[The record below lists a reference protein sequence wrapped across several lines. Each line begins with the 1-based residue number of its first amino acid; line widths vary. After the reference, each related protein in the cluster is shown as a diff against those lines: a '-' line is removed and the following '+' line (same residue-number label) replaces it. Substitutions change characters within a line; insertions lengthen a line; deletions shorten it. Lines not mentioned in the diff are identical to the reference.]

1 MNGRITKL
9 GENMTQNKVGVIV
22 LPPLN
27 PASKSLLMQYTEN
40 KHVLTNQPF
49 GPSHTQLKIVDDMP
63 SKIYSD
69 NTVYIDKS
77 TVTIPIHKTQSKYA
91 AYMIEIAKRVDKLII
106 VAPGPKI
113 PVIMALIASE
123 IVTLKNIIIIVGD
136 KLITP
141 KDIMH
146 EISVTPKDKLESQ
159 WMDIMNKNPNTAVT
173 YKSEDLITTPS
184 GATLRPYQQQ
194 MVDFVEKI
202 KRAGLFVDM
211 GLGKTLAT
219 LATINKLVTEN
230 KIDITKPILIVA
242 PIMVALDTWS
252 REAEKWGYD
261 MDVKINIQLSP
272 KKRDALLSSL
282 LEPQEKLTLVTTN
295 PAQLKGIISYFKSQH
310 RRPPFQVAIVDEL
323 SQFKSPTAQRFE
335 QLQLLTG
342 NCEYFFG
349 LTGTPAPNNLLDIW
363 SQMIVID
370 KNNSHKIGSNFF
382 QYRNEFFMP
391 DKIGRDGTVYKWKLK
406 PESAEKIYDLMR
418 PTVISMRSEGLIDL
432 PDIVYDNRYVKL
444 PKKAM
449 DLYHK
454 MDVELRHELNDTGDS
469 NEPITLE
476 LDSSE
481 MIIPNSAVLTG
492 KLAQLSSGAL
502 YDNVL
507 DPLALNTGQYEVFH
521 DVKMKALKDI
531 VETATSPILVFF
543 FFKSELER
551 MKDYIEFEHLYPK
564 RPDVNNLISR
574 WNKGEVP
581 VMVAHPASVGH
592 GLNLQDG
599 GHIMVWL
606 TTTWSNEQYRQ
617 SVKRLYRSGQKET
630 VSVIHIVAEHTVDE
644 DIIDRIDTKEEG
656 QDQLMQALD
665 VADRG

>member
-1 MNGRITKL
+1 
-9 GENMTQNKVGVIV
+9 MTQDKVGVIV

-27 PASKSLLMQYTEN
+27 IESKPLLMEHTNN
-40 KHVLTNQPF
+40 KQVLTNQPF
-49 GPSHTQLKIVDDMP
+49 NPSHTQLKIVDGTP
-63 SKIYSD
+63 SKVYGD
-69 NTVYIDKS
+69 NTIQIDKS
-77 TVTIPIHKTQSKYA
+77 TVQLSMHNTPSKYA

-113 PVIMALIASE
+113 PVVMALIASE
-123 IVTLKNIIIIVGD
+123 IISLKNIVIIVGD
-136 KLITP
+136 KLITY
-141 KDIMH
+141 KDIIH
-146 EISVTPKDKLESQ
+146 EISITPKDKLESQ
-159 WMDIMNKNPNTAVT
+159 WMDIMDINPNTNVN
-173 YKSEDLITTPS
+173 YKPEDLIKTPS
-184 GATLRPYQQQ
+184 GATLRTYQQQ
-194 MVDFVEKI
+194 IVDFVEKT

-211 GLGKTLAT
+211 GLGKTLST
-219 LATINKLVTEN
+219 LATIDKLAKEN
-230 KIDITKPILIVA
+230 KIDVTKPILVVA

-272 KKRDALLSSL
+272 KKREALLSSL
-282 LEPQEKLTLVTTN
+282 LKPQDKLTLVTTN
-295 PAQLKGIISYFKSQH
+295 PAQLQSIINYFKSQH

-323 SQFKSPTAQRFE
+323 SQFKSPTAKRFE
-335 QLQLLTG
+335 QIQLLTG
-342 NCEYFFG
+342 NCEYFIG

-370 KNNSHKIGSNFF
+370 KNNSHKMGSNFF
-382 QYRNEFFMP
+382 QYRNQFFMP

-406 PESAEKIYDLMR
+406 PESDKKIYDLMR

-449 DLYHK
+449 DIYHK
-454 MDVELRHELNDTGDS
+454 MNVELRQELNDAEGS

-481 MIIPNSAVLTG
+481 MLIPNSAVLTG

-507 DPLALNTGQYEVFH
+507 DPLALNEGQYEVFH

-564 RPDVNNLISR
+564 RPDVNDLISR

-592 GLNLQDG
+592 GLNLQEG

-630 VSVIHIVAEHTVDE
+630 VSVIHIVAENTIDE
-644 DIIDRIDTKEEG
+644 DIINRIDKKEEG
-656 QDQLMQALD
+656 QNELMTALD

>member
-1 MNGRITKL
+1 MAKPKI
-9 GENMTQNKVGVIV
+9 GVLI

-27 PASKSLLMQYTEN
+27 EKSKPLVLKYTKDAN
-40 KHVLTNQPF
+40 ILTNQPF
-49 GPSHTQLKIVDDMP
+49 HPSHTQLKIVDENP
-63 SKIYSD
+63 SKKYGD
-69 NTVYIDKS
+69 NTVYVDKS
-77 TVTIPIHKTQSKYA
+77 TISLPMHKIQSKYA
-91 AYMIEIAKRVDKLII
+91 AHMIEIAKRVERLII

-113 PVIMALIASE
+113 PVVMALIASE
-123 IVTLKNIIIIVGD
+123 IITLKNIIIISGD
-136 KLITP
+136 KLVTYTDITN
-141 KDIMH
+141 
-146 EISVTPKDKLESQ
+146 EIKNTSKNLLESQ
-159 WMDIMNKNPNTAVT
+159 WIDIMNINVNKPTK
-173 YKSEDLITTPS
+173 YQSKDLLTTPS

-194 MVDFVEKI
+194 MVEFVEKV

-219 LATINKLVTEN
+219 LATIDKLATNN
-230 KIDITKPILIVA
+230 KIDVTKPILIVA

-252 REAEKWGYD
+252 REAGKWGYD
-261 MDVKINIQLSP
+261 MNVKINIQLST
-272 KKRDALLSSL
+272 KKRKELLQSL
-282 LEPQEKLTLVTTN
+282 LVPQEKLTLVTTN
-295 PAQLKGIISYFKSQH
+295 PAQLKSIISFFKDHKQ
-310 RRPPFQVAIVDEL
+310 RPPFQIAIVDEL

-335 QLQLLTG
+335 QLKILTG
-342 NCEYFFG
+342 HCEYFFG

-370 KNNSHKIGSNFF
+370 KNNSRQLGYNFF
-382 QYRNEFFMP
+382 QYRNEFFIP
-391 DKIGRDGTVYKWKLK
+391 DKIGKDGTVYKWKLK
-406 PESAEKIYDLMR
+406 SDSAERIYDLMR

-454 MDVELRHELNDTGDS
+454 LDVELRNELNDTDTNS
-469 NEPITLE
+469 EPITLE

-481 MIIPNSAVLTG
+481 MVIPNSAVLTG

-502 YDNVL
+502 YENVL
-507 DPLALNTGQYEVFH
+507 DPLALNTGKYEVFH
-521 DVKMKALKDI
+521 DAKMKALKDI

-551 MKDYIEFEHLYPK
+551 LKDYIEFEHLYPK
-564 RPDVNNLISR
+564 RPDVQELISK
-574 WNKGEVP
+574 WNKGDIP

-599 GHIMVWL
+599 GHTIVWL

-644 DIIDRIDTKEEG
+644 DIINRIDTKEEG
-656 QDQLMQALD
+656 QDKLMHALD